1 MSPDATITMVNSP
14 YGTRAQIRE
23 RSSEQMT
30 ERIAALATRS
40 RSAPPLVM
48 LTAYDFVSARLADH
62 AGVDLVL
69 VGDSAATTVLGY
81 AFTHEIQRDELLMLT
96 RAARRGV
103 RRALLVGDLPHGTY
117 EASDDQAVATA
128 RAFVDA
134 GCELVKLEGAGAIE
148 SRVRRIVAEGIPV
161 VGHVGLL
168 PQSARV
174 SEDLRARGRSATDA
188 MHVLRDAVALEAAG
202 CSALVVEAVPA
213 AVGQE
218 IDNRLR
224 IPVIG
229 IGAGAGV
236 SGQVLVFHDLLGLT
250 DGHLPKFVRQYLD
263 GGHLADLAIRRYA
276 EDVRA
281 RRFPRPSEMYGMP
294 AQERI
299 DFETMVATWAER
311 HADRG

>member
-1 MSPDATITMVNSP
+1 MIKSPHGRITPLPERNSEP
-14 YGTRAQIRE
+14 MR
-23 RSSEQMT
+23 

-48 LTAYDFVSARLADH
+48 LTAYDFVSARLADN

-103 RRALLVGDLPHGTY
+103 QRALLVGDLPHGTY
-117 EASDDQAVATA
+117 EDSDDQAAATA
-128 RAFVDA
+128 RAFMDA
-134 GCELVKLEGAGAIE
+134 GCDLIKLEGAGGMV

-174 SEDLRARGRSATDA
+174 SEDLRARGRTATDA
-188 MHVLRDAVALEAAG
+188 MQVLRDAVALEAAG
-202 CSALVVEAVPA
+202 CSTVVVEAVPA

-250 DGHLPKFVRQYLD
+250 EGHLPKFVRQYLA
-263 GGHLADLAIRRYA
+263 GGHLADVAIRRYA
-276 EDVRA
+276 DDVRA
-281 RRFPRPSEMYGMP
+281 RHFPLPAEMYGMP
-294 AQERI
+294 AQEHD
-299 DFETMVATWAER
+299 DFEALVAAWGKGT
-311 HADRG
+311 